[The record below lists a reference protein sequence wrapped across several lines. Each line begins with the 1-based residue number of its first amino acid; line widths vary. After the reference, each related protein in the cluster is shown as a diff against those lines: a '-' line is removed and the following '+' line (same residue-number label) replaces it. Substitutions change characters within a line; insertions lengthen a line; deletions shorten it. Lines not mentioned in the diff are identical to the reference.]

1 MYKIS
6 IVMINVVR
14 GIGSVKFETRVCNL
28 VGRVQVTSIW
38 CDVITCAVPSNM
50 INKCYYT
57 HHKCEVSV
65 LLEVEASEIVSWY
78 WISLDLVCRHTRFCA
93 A

>member
-1 MYKIS
+1 MKIS

-14 GIGSVKFETRVCNL
+14 GIASVKFETRVCNL
-28 VGRVQVTSIW
+28 VGRVQVASIW
-38 CDVITCAVPSNM
+38 CDVITCAVPSAM
-50 INKCYYT
+50 INKCYCT
-57 HHKCEVSV
+57 HRDCEVSV
-65 LLEVEASEIVSWY
+65 LLEVEASELVSWY

>member
-1 MYKIS
+1 MS
-6 IVMINVVR
+6 
-14 GIGSVKFETRVCNL
+14 NL
-28 VGRVQVTSIW
+28 VGRVQVASFW

-57 HHKCEVSV
+57 HRNCEVSV
-65 LLEVEASEIVSWY
+65 LLEASELVSWY

-93 A
+93 E